1 MSSSKL
7 VIAMVG
13 LPASGKSTVASK
25 IAQCLGAEGVSVS
38 VFNNGEVRRAMLADR
53 DTASPEFYSP
63 KNSEGVAL
71 REKIARINM
80 ERAVEFLDGGGEVAV
95 LDATNV
101 SAQRRRTIKQK
112 LAGYSLFFVECVNSD
127 PELLAASISRKAKLA
142 EFAHMDPKRAELCF
156 RERIHYYEAIYTPLV
171 DEENFVVLDTLDNR
185 ILRER
190 VQAVLPHYRVLRD
203 LLVSDWVRNLY
214 LARHGETLFN
224 LEMRIGGDS
233 DLTARGMVQAQALAW
248 AFRDIPL
255 PYVFTSTKKRTR
267 QMAMVLCDGRSDCRI
282 LALPEFD
289 EIDAGVCDAMT
300 YDQIARDMPSVHSAR
315 TRDKFN
321 YIYPEGEGYGT
332 LQARVERGVKKA
344 LYLSGNAENILV
356 IGHQAVNRMILS
368 HFLYRRTE
376 DVPYIH
382 IPQDRYFHIV
392 STQSRKVF
400 ELVRFMG

>member
-1 MSSSKL
+1 MPGAKL
-7 VIAMVG
+7 VVAMVG

-25 IAQCLGAEGVSVS
+25 IAQCLGAEGVAVR
-38 VFNNGEVRRAMLADR
+38 VFNNGDVRREMLTGR

-63 KNSEGVAL
+63 QNREGVAL
-71 REKIARINM
+71 RDKIARINM
-80 ERAVEFLDGGGEVAV
+80 ERAVDFLEKGGEVAV

-101 SAQRRRTIKQK
+101 SAQRRRVIKQA

-127 PELLAASISRKAKLA
+127 PELLAASISRKAKLPEFSHMERPHA
-142 EFAHMDPKRAELCF
+142 EACF
-156 RERIHYYEAIYTPLV
+156 RERVSYYETIYTPLV

-190 VQAVLPHYRVLRD
+190 VQAVLPYYRVLRD
-203 LLVSDWVRNLY
+203 LLVSDWVRNLH
-214 LARHGETLFN
+214 LARHGETLYN

-267 QMAMVLCDGRSDCRI
+267 QMAMVLCDGRDDCRV

-289 EIDAGVCDAMT
+289 EIDAGICDAMT

-321 YIYPEGEGYGT
+321 YVYPEGEGYGT

-344 LYLSGNAENILV
+344 LYLSGNAENILI

>member
-1 MSSSKL
+1 MSSAKL

-25 IAQCLGAEGVSVS
+25 IAQCLAAEGVAVR
-38 VFNNGEVRRAMLADR
+38 VFNNGDVRREMLAGR

-63 KNSEGVAL
+63 NNREGVAL
-71 REKIARINM
+71 REKIARINL
-80 ERAVEFLDGGGEVAV
+80 ERAADFLEAGGEVAV

-101 SAQRRRTIKQK
+101 SAQRRRVIKQT
-112 LAGYSLFFVECVNSD
+112 LAGYSLFFVECVNPD
-127 PELLAASISRKAKLA
+127 PELLAASISRKAKLP
-142 EFAHMDPKRAELCF
+142 EFAHLDPKLAEICF
-156 RERIHYYEAIYTPLV
+156 RERIGYYETIYTPLA

-190 VQAVLPHYRVLRD
+190 VQAVLPHYRILRD

-214 LARHGETLFN
+214 LARHGETGFN

-248 AFRDIPL
+248 AFKDVPL
-255 PYVFTSTKKRTR
+255 PYVFTSTRKRTS
-267 QMAMVLCDGRSDCRI
+267 QMAMVLCDDREDCRI
-282 LALPEFD
+282 IALPEFD
-289 EIDAGVCDAMT
+289 EIDAGVCESMT
-300 YDQIARDMPSVHSAR
+300 YDQIARDMPSVHEAR

-321 YIYPEGEGYGT
+321 YVYPGGEGYAT
-332 LQARVERGVKKA
+332 LQARVEKGVKKA
-344 LYLSGNAENILV
+344 LYLSGNAENILI

-368 HFLYRRTE
+368 HFLYRRTG

-382 IPQDRYFHIV
+382 IPQDRFFHIV

>member
-1 MSSSKL
+1 MPGAKL
-7 VIAMVG
+7 VVAMVG

-25 IAQCLGAEGVSVS
+25 IAQCLGAEGVAVK
-38 VFNNGEVRRAMLADR
+38 VFNNGDVRREMLTGR

-63 KNSEGVAL
+63 QNREGVAL
-71 REKIARINM
+71 RDKIARINM
-80 ERAVEFLDGGGEVAV
+80 ERAVDFLDKGGEVAV

-101 SAQRRRTIKQK
+101 SAQRRRVIKQA

-127 PELLAASISRKAKLA
+127 PELLAASISRKAKLPEFSHMERPHA
-142 EFAHMDPKRAELCF
+142 EACF
-156 RERIHYYEAIYTPLV
+156 RERVSYYETIYTPLV

-190 VQAVLPHYRVLRD
+190 VQAVLPYYRVLRD
-203 LLVSDWVRNLY
+203 LLVSDWVRNLH
-214 LARHGETLFN
+214 LARHGETLYN

-267 QMAMVLCDGRSDCRI
+267 QMAMVLCDGRDDCRV

-289 EIDAGVCDAMT
+289 EIDAGICDAMT

-321 YIYPEGEGYGT
+321 YVYPEGEGYGT

-344 LYLSGNAENILV
+344 LYLSGNAENILI